1 MDRAVGW
8 ETMKGILGPC
18 NGCGTADQHVAFSDS
33 RCYTYESIHLS
44 QKNLTMSQLEADH
57 QRAMFEAW
65 WQDSEQLRQ
74 ALARED
80 AYISSLHAAMNESY
94 GRRTRFQEEFNA
106 RWGNPAHIHAGLTG
120 STMSLAAAHVQAHA
134 ATQRWE
140 AATQGWEATNMIRVA
155 HEAASKALVIAN
167 RVVARAGV
175 GAESEEEWSEV
186 EWSEEDNNKENER
199 PAHGHP
205 TFTPPREKPACQ
217 ASRTEQSQADAI
229 ANENPGVGSV
239 ERWLAGT
246 LDTAPERNSPSREMG
261 ESAESPGSISSPQSN
276 ERPGDCAKL
285 SPATL
290 HRPRFLVR
298 NGEESKAHQLND
310 KKQLN
315 TERAYITP
323 TLSVEQESLAK
334 LRAVPTR
341 RMPRSR

>member
-155 HEAASKALVIAN
+155 HEAASKAH
-167 RVVARAGV
+167 RKPGGCPCGSR
-175 GAESEEEWSEV
+175 AESEEEWSEV

-261 ESAESPGSISSPQSN
+261 ESAESPGSISSP
-276 ERPGDCAKL
+276 K
-285 SPATL
+285 ATSVPETVPSS
-290 HRPRFLVR
+290 HRRLFIVPVGFLVR